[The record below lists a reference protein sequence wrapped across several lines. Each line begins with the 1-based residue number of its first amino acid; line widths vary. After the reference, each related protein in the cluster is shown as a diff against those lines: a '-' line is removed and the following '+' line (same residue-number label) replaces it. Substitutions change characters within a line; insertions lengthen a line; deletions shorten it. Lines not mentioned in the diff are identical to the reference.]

1 MDPLGRVGGEDGDAV
16 AVADAVPLGEARRE
30 RCRGGDVLGKG
41 RLGPVVEHVVA
52 GAAVATV
59 IGGVLEQAR
68 RCGARFFA
76 VVTSTPFTMTGTVSK
91 KPPSPVSIASTS
103 AIDMV
108 GSAMSRIIAQDDL
121 GARF

>member
-1 MDPLGRVGGEDGDAV
+1 MDPLGRVGSEDGGTV
-16 AVADAVPLGEARRE
+16 AVADAVPLGEARE

-59 IGGVLEQAR
+59 IGGVLEQ
-68 RCGARFFA
+68 GAQVRSRFFA

-91 KPPSPVSIASTS
+91 KPLRP
-103 AIDMV
+103 
-108 GSAMSRIIAQDDL
+108 
-121 GARF
+121 